1 MKKINILLI
10 LVQFIF
16 LISCNEKN
24 NNIDTHN
31 SSITIISNEESS
43 VYNTVEAPPLNDINN
58 IINYIYANDKIFIF
72 GETTEGN
79 VQICETD
86 GNFSYYKNTDLDL
99 NYSPDDSV
107 AIVNSD
113 KEIFIVNSHKDGM
126 NDDAEYTYSISIFDF
141 EGNKIE
147 DNIMNLDTESFKEN
161 QSANTIDKL
170 LYIDDN
176 ELICVANRKF
186 FAVNRKGDILK
197 EAEINA
203 EYNFADIAISADG
216 QSFALLSNK
225 NTDDY
230 LYNFNMNE
238 LTVDSY
244 GNKLNI
250 NGVLVN
256 GADDY
261 ILYIYNS
268 EAIYGISQNN
278 TAEKLVDL
286 NLSGINITSRILPLS
301 NDEFLFTSGQ
311 KIIKITKNN
320 NELQNEIQQIK
331 LAVIDD
337 TQSIQGLVKYYNTVS
352 NRYKV
357 ELIDY
362 SDDYEYSIEGLAGA
376 VSEFERD
383 IILGNIPDLVW
394 LDTNEIQKLSGK
406 EMFVDLYK
414 YMENDSV
421 YTKSAFLPNYLEAA
435 ETDGH
440 LYSISPSFLVKTIA
454 AKEKWINQTN
464 WNIDNFIKSYYS
476 FNQKMSLFPTGNNNV
491 AVLNFITNNG
501 SNYVDYKNYTCCFN
515 SDEFINA
522 LEFSKKFPNVE
533 QYDFEQYSC
542 KNDTALLSAMY
553 IKSFRDI
560 NVQKQCIFGNDKISF
575 VGFPSDIGNGSMMLL
590 SKQFAIMGESDNKD
604 GAWDFIRFQFN
615 DEFYKQTR
623 DGFPVTE
630 KGLQIVMEEALERPY
645 FIEENGEKYYWDEE
659 GIDLYSNTPI
669 PIDLMTRTDRDCY
682 EDFIRSI
689 NIITAGN
696 NDSEINNIM
705 NEETLAFFAD
715 EFTAE
720 QCAEII
726 QNRVSILL
734 SEQS

>member
-1 MKKINILLI
+1 MKKINILFI

-16 LISCNEKN
+16 FVSCNEKIIEKN
-24 NNIDTHN
+24 NNVDTQN
-31 SSITIISNEESS
+31 SILTIISNEETP
-43 VYNTVEAPPLNDINN
+43 VYNTVEAPPLNNISN
-58 IINYIYANDKIFIF
+58 IINYIYTNDKIFIF

-86 GNFSYYKNTDLDL
+86 SNFSYYKNTDLDL
-99 NYSPDDSV
+99 NYSHNDSV

-113 KEIFIVNSHKDGM
+113 KEIFIANSHKDVM

-147 DNIMNLDTESFKEN
+147 DNIINLFTEN
-161 QSANTIDKL
+161 QSENTIDKL
-170 LYIDDN
+170 LYINDN
-176 ELICVANRKF
+176 ELIFTANEKV
-186 FAVNRKGDILK
+186 FAVNRNGDILK

-203 EYNFADIAISADG
+203 EYNFADIAVSADG
-216 QSFALLSNK
+216 QAFALLNNK
-225 NTDDY
+225 NNDDY
-230 LYNFNMNE
+230 LCNFDMNE
-238 LTVDSY
+238 LKVESY

-250 NGVLVN
+250 DGVLIN
-256 GADDY
+256 GTGDY
-261 ILYIYNS
+261 ILYIYNN

-301 NDEFLFTSGQ
+301 NNEFLFTSRQ
-311 KIIKITKNN
+311 KIIKITEN
-320 NELQNEIQQIK
+320 NELQHEIQQIK
-331 LAVIDD
+331 LAVIDN
-337 TQSIQGLVKYYNTVS
+337 TQSIQGLVKYYNAVS
-352 NRYKV
+352 NKYKV

-362 SDDYEYSIEGLAGA
+362 SDDYEYSIEGLASA
-376 VSEFERD
+376 TSKFEMD
-383 IILGNIPDLVW
+383 IISGKIPDLVW
-394 LDTNEIQKLSGK
+394 LDTNEIQKLSDK
-406 EMFVDLYK
+406 EVFADLYK

-464 WNIDNFIKSYYS
+464 WNIDDFIKSYYA
-476 FNQKMSLFPTGNNNV
+476 FNQEMSLFPNGNNNA
-491 AVLNFITNNG
+491 AVLSFITNNG
-501 SNYVDYKNYTCCFN
+501 SNFVDYKNHTCYFN
-515 SDEFINA
+515 SDEFISV
-522 LEFSKKFPNVE
+522 LEFSKEFPNVE

-542 KNDTALLSAMY
+542 KDGTALLNTMY

-560 NVQKQCIFGNDKISF
+560 NVQKQCIFGDDKISF
-575 VGFPSDIGNGSMMLL
+575 VGFPSNKGNGSMMLL
-590 SKQFAIMGESDNKD
+590 SNQFAIMENSDNKD
-604 GAWDFIRFQFN
+604 GAWNFIRFQFN

-630 KGLQIVMEEALERPY
+630 KGLQIVMKEALERPY
-645 FIEENGEKYYWDEE
+645 FIEENGEKYYWNEE
-659 GIDLYSNTPI
+659 GIDLYSNMPI
-669 PIDLMTRTDRDCY
+669 PIDLMTETDRDFY

-689 NIITAGN
+689 NTITSGN
-696 NDSEINNIM
+696 NDSKINNIM
-705 NEETLAFFAD
+705 NEEVLAFFAD
-715 EFTAE
+715 ECTAE

-726 QNRVSILL
+726 HNRVSILL